1 MTAAQ
6 LHALTRPV
14 TDEER
19 RNRFVQ
25 ARFEALAEWGIPTAD
40 ALAIADATEVDIVE
54 AVELLR
60 HGCPSDLVLGILG

>member
-6 LHALTRPV
+6 LHTLTRPAS
-14 TDEER
+14 DEQR

-40 ALAIADATEVDIVE
+40 ALAIADATDVNILE

>member
-6 LHALTRPV
+6 LRTLTRPA
-14 TDEER
+14 TDEQQR
-19 RNRFVQ
+19 HRFVQ

-40 ALAIADATEVDIVE
+40 ALAIANATDIDICA

>member
-6 LHALTRPV
+6 LDTLTRPAS
-14 TDEER
+14 DEQR
-19 RNRFVQ
+19 RSRFVQ

-40 ALAIADATEVDIVE
+40 ALAIADATDADIVE

-60 HGCPSDLVLGILG
+60 HGCPSDLVLGILV

>member
-6 LHALTRPV
+6 LQRQVTTP
-14 TDEER
+14 TDEAIR
-19 RNRFVQ
+19 TRLVQ

-40 ALAIADATEVDIVE
+40 ALAIADTTGVDILA

-60 HGCPSDLVLGILG
+60 HGCPSDLVLGTLA

>member
-6 LHALTRPV
+6 LETLIRPV
-14 TDEER
+14 SDDQR
-19 RNRFVQ
+19 RSRLVQGRFD
-25 ARFEALAEWGIPTAD
+25 ALAEWGIPTVD
-40 ALAIADATEVDIVE
+40 AFAIADATDVDIVE

>member
-6 LHALTRPV
+6 LETVTRPA
-14 TDEER
+14 TDEQR

-40 ALAIADATEVDIVE
+40 ALAIADATDVDILG

>member
-6 LHALTRPV
+6 LHTLTRPA
-14 TDEER
+14 TDEQR

-25 ARFEALAEWGIPTAD
+25 ARFEALAEWGLPTAD
-40 ALAIADATEVDIVE
+40 ALAVADATDVDILE

-60 HGCPSDLVLGILG
+60 HGCPSDIVLEILE

>member
-6 LHALTRPV
+6 LRTITRPAS
-14 TDEER
+14 DELR

-25 ARFEALAEWGIPTAD
+25 ARFEALAEWGLPTAD
-40 ALAIADATEVDIVE
+40 ALAVADATDVDILE

-60 HGCPSDLVLGILG
+60 HGCPSDLVLEILE

>member
-1 MTAAQ
+1 VTAAQ
-6 LHALTRPV
+6 LDTLTRPAS
-14 TDEER
+14 DERR

-40 ALAIADATEVDIVE
+40 ALAIADATDVDILD

>member
-6 LHALTRPV
+6 LDTLTRPAS
-14 TDEER
+14 DEQR
-19 RNRFVQ
+19 RSRFVQ

-40 ALAIADATEVDIVE
+40 ALAIADATDVDIVE

-60 HGCPSDLVLGILG
+60 HGCPSDLVLGILV

>member
-6 LHALTRPV
+6 LQALPQPAFDV
-14 TDEER
+14 ER

-40 ALAIADATEVDIVE
+40 ALAIAAATDVDIVE
-54 AVELLR
+54 TVELLR
-60 HGCPSDLVLGILG
+60 HGCPPDLVLGILG